1 MDKKLCNVFRL
12 GMWPV
17 YSNMLEIRSVRINN
31 DDVVWLYVNVFQ
43 LFIHRFSS
51 MEITDHNHN

>member
-1 MDKKLCNVFRL
+1 
-12 GMWPV
+12 MWPV

-43 LFIHRFSS
+43 LLFIDLAI
-51 MEITDHNHN
+51 MEITDQNHN